1 MNEPMM
7 AGSQHKTEASS
18 LGASSNSHHI
28 SRIKSKP
35 CFGRGKQCAPLL
47 AILTLGWQLSTGLNG
62 QHISIDQNLSENAA
76 SLVLGLHEIKA
87 APLRRAIGKPILGG
101 LWSRVAKMA
110 KKDHVKTTY
119 RISPCFHSVLSILS
133 IRKVQALRYPSCVGF
148 ESHAGRTSPVP
159 HRPVDALGFPW
170 LQ

>member
-28 SRIKSKP
+28 SRIKSNP

-47 AILTLGWQLSTGLNG
+47 DILTLGWQLSTGLNG

-76 SLVLGLHEIKA
+76 SLVLAHYA
-87 APLRRAIGKPILGG
+87 ASAPYRVLVEASIRAAGWLRDGRSGDRRALNDRWHRRCTPAGAFGG
-101 LWSRVAKMA
+101 AARQWRTGHHVALPHPP
-110 KKDHVKTTY
+110 DSGRGRSTTCCHGTWAAT
-119 RISPCFHSVLSILS
+119 I
-133 IRKVQALRYPSCVGF
+133 
-148 ESHAGRTSPVP
+148 T
-159 HRPVDALGFPW
+159 
-170 LQ
+170 